1 MGMLGKLVSGIA
13 GTPAYRLCRAAGLP
27 IEESDRESTTLCFD
41 GDHISPRRPLFV
53 SDLDHNLTMFAAYVR
68 ERIPEGGLSHQLLLE
83 LLSRRRWAGTWSA
96 RRCDDGVRL
105 GIQYNALT
113 KGLDVEMCSVI
124 CHTMIR
130 EVAEIEARLA
140 AYGLLP

>member
-1 MGMLGKLVSGIA
+1 MQ
-13 GTPAYRLCRAAGLP
+13 AAGLP

-83 LLSRRRWAGTWSA
+83 LLSRRRWIGTWSG
-96 RRCDDGVRL
+96 RRCDDGIRL
-105 GIQYNALT
+105 GIQYNALS
-113 KGLDVEMCSVI
+113 KGLDAEMCSVI

-140 AYGLLP
+140 GHGLLA